1 MDILALSATPLAGV
15 ILRLVLIGLLAW
27 LAAASLRLAARR
39 LESRLEKTVA
49 SAEQIYRLKTLVQ
62 VGRRVIQ
69 ISVLMLAGLMALQA
83 LNINIA
89 PLLAS
94 VGVAGLALSLGA
106 QTLIKDYI
114 GGILILAENQFS
126 IGDVIE
132 VGDAR
137 GTVER
142 ITLRATYMRDIEG
155 KLHVISNGDIRQ
167 VSNLTVDWAQAVVEI
182 NIDYD
187 ADMNVVMR
195 ALEAAARQ
203 AQEDETI
210 RADVLEPPQVV
221 GWAGFKDWAVLMRII
236 AKTMPGSQWKVA
248 TTLRKYAVEALR
260 GAEVRI
266 AVPSALPS
274 GSSQIDKSEE

>member
-1 MDILALSATPLAGV
+1 MDVLVLLATPFASV

-27 LAAASLRLAARR
+27 LAVSSLRLAARR
-39 LESRLEKTVA
+39 VETRLEKSVA

-69 ISVLMLAGLMALQA
+69 ISVLMLTGLMALHA

-94 VGVAGLALSLGA
+94 VGIAGLALSLGA

-210 RADVLEPPQVV
+210 RADVLDPPQVV

-260 GAEVRI
+260 QAEVRI

-274 GSSQIDKSEE
+274 GSSP